1 MGKIKSFFSS
11 VPWTFFVSR
20 RFSCVDRKGKS
31 KITSFLASLGIC
43 FGVMTLIC
51 VISVMNGF
59 QMSFIDAIMEVNSF
73 HIRGSGNFYEKNS
86 EFENFCREQ
95 DEIRVFFPFYE
106 TQSLL
111 VGRNGNQS
119 ASLIRSIPK
128 NIMEIDEG
136 FKREAKIW
144 AGNFDLEEDDSI
156 VLGTELAR
164 RLGVRV
170 GSRVN
175 LFALAGGNDVS
186 LISEDRFFTVKGIFR
201 TGYADINAS
210 CAFISLEDG
219 KKYFGKDINQYYAIK
234 LVDSERD
241 LNIVEKLTSS
251 FPEMSFESWKSYN
264 RSFFSTLRIEKNM
277 LFLLVF
283 IIFVVVAI
291 NIFNGMRRIVL
302 ERREEISLLSALGGK
317 NLLIQ
322 FIFVFQG
329 FLIGIKGAF
338 PGVVLGLLLS
348 CNMNYIFA
356 FLSKLSYFF
365 QLIFTSVFSPQNAV
379 FVAEN
384 PMFRVYGN
392 IPPRIL
398 LDEVLIIA
406 VFGIFSSMLASFFA
420 SRGILNLTVAEVMRD
435 E

>member
-1 MGKIKSFFSS
+1 M
-11 VPWTFFVSR
+11 
-20 RFSCVDRKGKS
+20 
-31 KITSFLASLGIC
+31 
-43 FGVMTLIC
+43 
-51 VISVMNGF
+51 
-59 QMSFIDAIMEVNSF
+59 
-73 HIRGSGNFYEKNS
+73 
-86 EFENFCREQ
+86 
-95 DEIRVFFPFYE
+95 
-106 TQSLL
+106 
-111 VGRNGNQS
+111 
-119 ASLIRSIPK
+119 
-128 NIMEIDEG
+128 
-136 FKREAKIW
+136 
-144 AGNFDLEEDDSI
+144 
-156 VLGTELAR
+156 
-164 RLGVRV
+164 
-170 GSRVN
+170 
-175 LFALAGGNDVS
+175 
-186 LISEDRFFTVKGIFR
+186 
-201 TGYADINAS
+201 
-210 CAFISLEDG
+210 
-219 KKYFGKDINQYYAIK
+219 
-234 LVDSERD
+234 
-241 LNIVEKLTSS
+241 
-251 FPEMSFESWKSYN
+251 
-264 RSFFSTLRIEKNM
+264 
-277 LFLLVF
+277 
-283 IIFVVVAI
+283 
-291 NIFNGMRRIVL
+291 L

-365 QLIFTSVFSPQNAV
+365 QLIFTSVFSPQNAA